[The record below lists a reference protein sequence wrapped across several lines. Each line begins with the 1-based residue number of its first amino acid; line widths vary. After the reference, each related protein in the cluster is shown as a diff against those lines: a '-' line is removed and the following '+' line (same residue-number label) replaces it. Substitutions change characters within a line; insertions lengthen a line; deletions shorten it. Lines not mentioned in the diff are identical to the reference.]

1 MDEETEVSD
10 QELVARTQAGD
21 PSAFDDL
28 VRRFT
33 PRLYGLIYNMT
44 SNHEDTND
52 LLQEVFAKAYRS
64 IREAQ
69 KAQRGQILNVESLL
83 SIFSSWPDH
92 SA

>member
-21 PSAFDDL
+21 PSAFDHL

-33 PRLYGLIYNMT
+33 QAQ
-44 SNHEDTND
+44 SAH
-52 LLQEVFAKAYRS
+52 KAH
-64 IREAQ
+64 
-69 KAQRGQILNVESLL
+69 RGGQVLNVELLL
-83 SIFSSWPDH
+83 SIFSSCPDH

>member
-44 SNHEDTND
+44 LNHEDTND

-69 KAQRGQILNVESLL
+69 SGTKGVRS
-83 SIFSSWPDH
+83 
-92 SA
+92 

>member
-69 KAQRGQILNVESLL
+69 RGSDLEC
-83 SIFSSWPDH
+83 
-92 SA
+92 

>member
-44 SNHEDTND
+44 SN
-52 LLQEVFAKAYRS
+52 Q
-64 IREAQ
+64 
-69 KAQRGQILNVESLL
+69 AQRGSDLEC
-83 SIFSSWPDH
+83 
-92 SA
+92 